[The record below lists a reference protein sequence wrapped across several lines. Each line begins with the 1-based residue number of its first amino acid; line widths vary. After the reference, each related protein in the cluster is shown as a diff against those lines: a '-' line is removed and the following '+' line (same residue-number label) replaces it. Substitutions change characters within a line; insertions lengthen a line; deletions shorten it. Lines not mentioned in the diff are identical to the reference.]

1 MRQMPPELELIASIQ
16 AAIERVAGPLRAEL
30 EELREANAALSLANG
45 ALSLQNA
52 ELRARL
58 KADSSNSSKPPS
70 SDSPFKRPPPGKREK
85 GKRKA
90 GGQPGHKGTTRA
102 VIPPE
107 KVNYRVDVRPS
118 ACVCGTRLDGVS
130 VEGRPLVRQVV
141 ELPPITPE
149 VTEYTLHFVRCPC
162 CGELNAAPIPPEAAT
177 CTGPRLT
184 ALAATLVGQYHLSR
198 DATAE
203 LLQTVLGVPICPATV
218 QDCCVQMSDALE
230 SPTRAVEAALPDAP
244 AAHLDET
251 SWRQAGIM
259 HWLWIAVTARFVCF
273 AVNRRRGKD
282 QLHRWFPKGFAGVIH
297 CDRWRPYE
305 MFDRR
310 QLCWAHLERDLQ
322 AIVDRNAAGG
332 TSAVAA
338 LAGADAMFHTWHQ
351 FKEDAI
357 TRAALSEVTAAYRTQ
372 FHDFCVRG
380 RDQDTD
386 PKWHSLGADLLRQW
400 NAVFRFIET
409 EGLEPTNNTAE
420 RDLRGAVIWRRTTQG
435 TRTVQGS
442 LFVSRVL
449 TAAGT
454 CKIQK
459 RSVLEYFRE
468 ALLAFRGG
476 GLVPGLLPGVPPPL
490 QSG

>member
-1 MRQMPPELELIASIQ
+1 MPPELELIASIE
-16 AAIERVAGPLRAEL
+16 AAIERVAKPLREEAGTLRAENQA
-30 EELREANAALSLANG
+30 LRTANAALSLE
-45 ALSLQNA
+45 NA

-58 KADSSNSSKPPS
+58 KTDSSNSNKPPS
-70 SDSPFKRPPPGKREK
+70 SDSPFKRPQPNKREK

-90 GGQPGHKGTTRA
+90 GGQPGHKGVTRA

-107 KVNYRVDVRPS
+107 KVNHRVELRPS
-118 ACVCGTRLDGVS
+118 ACACGTRLEGVP
-130 VEGRPLVRQVV
+130 VEGRPQVRQVV
-141 ELPPITPE
+141 ELPPIAPE
-149 VTEYTLHFVRCPC
+149 VTEYTLQFVRCPC
-162 CGELNAAPIPPEAAT
+162 CRALNAPPVPPEAVT

-198 DATAE
+198 DAAAE
-203 LLQTVLGVPICPATV
+203 LLQTVLGVPICAATV

-230 SPTRAVEAALPDAP
+230 SPTRAVEEALPAAP

-251 SWRQAGIM
+251 SWRQRGIM
-259 HWLWIAVTARFVCF
+259 HWLWIAVTAQFECF

-282 QLHRWFPKGFAGVIH
+282 QLLRWFPKGFAGVIH

-305 MFDRR
+305 MFGRR
-310 QLCWAHLERDLQ
+310 QLCWSHLERDLQ
-322 AIVDRNAAGG
+322 AIVDRNGAGG
-332 TSAVAA
+332 PSAVVA
-338 LAGADAMFHTWHQ
+338 LAGADAMFRTWHHC
-351 FKEDAI
+351 KAGAI
-357 TRAALSEVTAAYRTQ
+357 TRAVLGEGTAAYRVQ
-372 FHDFCVRG
+372 FHDFCRRG
-380 RDQDTD
+380 RDQDAD
-386 PKWHSLGADLLRQW
+386 PKWRSLGGDLLRQW
-400 NAVFRFIET
+400 DSIFRFIDT

-435 TRTVQGS
+435 TRTEEGS

-476 GLVPGLLPGVPPPL
+476 DSVPGLLPWAPPPL